1 MLIANNG
8 FVAIKENLSIT
19 FEMTEKKNAGVDF
32 TVFLSH
38 KARVDR
44 ESWRLIN
51 KLFRAV
57 KIVLEKR

>member
-19 FEMTEKKNAGVDF
+19 SEMTEKKNAGVDF
-32 TVFLSH
+32 TVFLSN

-44 ESWRLIN
+44 ES
-51 KLFRAV
+51 
-57 KIVLEKR
+57 